1 MVNST
6 SQHIIVNAEK
16 LFKQFGFKHVTM
28 DIIAA
33 ECGIS
38 KKTLYENFDNKEKLV
53 VETMTFLLKHNE
65 ESSNLIIENSKNAI
79 EQMIGILHL
88 MEKMNRGMNPVCI
101 LEMQKYFRQAYHV
114 FEEYKENKV
123 CCWIKEN
130 LKLGVEQELYR
141 DDFDID
147 LMTRFRLESSFIL
160 FKTNLITNTNIDFVK
175 ANTQIFSNFMYGI
188 ATIKGHKLI
197 SKFLKNDEQN

>member
-1 MVNST
+1 MNAVT
-6 SQHIIVNAEK
+6 ITIVENAER
-16 LFKQFGFKHVTM
+16 LFKQYGFKHVTM
-28 DIIAA
+28 DIIAS

-38 KKTLYENFDNKEKLV
+38 KKTLYENFENKEKLV
-53 VETMTFLLKHNE
+53 VETVGFLVKKNE
-65 ESSNLIIENSKNAI
+65 HDSNHIIENSKNAI

-160 FKTNLITNTNIDFVK
+160 FKTNLISNTNIDFVK

>member
-1 MVNST
+1 MNST
-6 SQHIIVNAEK
+6 AQHIIINAEK

-28 DIIAA
+28 DTIAS

-38 KKTLYENFDNKEKLV
+38 KKTLYENFDNKETLV
-53 VETMTFLLKHNE
+53 VETVSFLLKKNE
-65 ESSNLIIENSKNAI
+65 DDSNQIIQSSKNAI

-101 LEMQKYFRQAYHV
+101 MEMQKYFRSAHLV
-114 FEEYKENKV
+114 MEEYKENKV
-123 CCWIKEN
+123 LFWIKEN
-130 LKLGVEQELYR
+130 LKLGISQELYR
-141 DDFDID
+141 NDFDID
-147 LMTRFRLESSFIL
+147 LMTRFRLESSFLL
-160 FKTNLITNTNIDFVK
+160 FKINLIATTNIEFAK

-197 SKFLKNDEQN
+197 SKFLKNDEQH